1 MHGRW
6 TLPAYQQVAAQL
18 ATSLQQQTV
27 INSPLAYDDWRGK
40 SPMLKLHDGSL
51 NRLTEAT
58 SLDRPLPL
66 EKKIYTRGDTVTT
79 RFYSGNPTAHYNRDD
94 YFMTVEMLQGQSW
107 VKVADDH
114 DWSTKIRWSK
124 EKKSKPLIAE
134 LSWDTTDGPM
144 VGQYRM
150 KHTGFVT
157 LLDGSTKPFEATS
170 DTFTIR

>member
-1 MHGRW
+1 M
-6 TLPAYQQVAAQL
+6 
-18 ATSLQQQTV
+18 
-27 INSPLAYDDWRGK
+27 I
-40 SPMLKLHDGSL
+40 
-51 NRLTEAT
+51 
-58 SLDRPLPL
+58 
-66 EKKIYTRGDTVTT
+66 
-79 RFYSGNPTAHYNRDD
+79 
-94 YFMTVEMLQGQSW
+94 VEMLQGQSW

-134 LSWDTTDGPM
+134 LSWDTTDGTM

-157 LLDGSTKPFEATS
+157 LLDGSTNPFEATS